1 MRLAISKGR
10 ILEEALQ
17 VLEKSG
23 ITCNEPPLLSRKLIF
38 STNVKDL
45 EIIVVRAS
53 DVPIYIESGKVDIG
67 IVGKDTL
74 LEENKNNYF
83 RLLDLNI
90 ALCKL
95 VVAGK
100 SKTKLK
106 NNMKVATKYP
116 NITKGFFHNK
126 GFQCS
131 VMKLYGSIELAA
143 VLDMTDVIVDLVE
156 TGQTLK
162 QNGLKQLEFIDKISS
177 MLIANKSAYKIHR
190 KKIDDIVESIV
201 A

>member
-90 ALCKL
+90 ALCKSFWWSTILKPGAKLPSSIMGPL
-95 VVAGK
+95 VF
-100 SKTKLK
+100 
-106 NNMKVATKYP
+106 
-116 NITKGFFHNK
+116 IT
-126 GFQCS
+126 
-131 VMKLYGSIELAA
+131 
-143 VLDMTDVIVDLVE
+143 VLPASPPFMA
-156 TGQTLK
+156 
-162 QNGLKQLEFIDKISS
+162 S
-177 MLIANKSAYKIHR
+177 
-190 KKIDDIVESIV
+190 
-201 A
+201 